1 MIAGSSVVFLTCLM
15 WQSSTKAEIV
25 ALKLCV
31 SFLYVRTC
39 CLTFILNYHPA
50 AEILEIKW
58 ERNRKEIMWWEMT
71 EQTLLSSYQSQIQ
84 PRNAVKTLKLPFM
97 YRKSQRN
104 TVAKE
109 TNVVKI
115 LSKLTAMINVFA
127 FSTILLTVLMWKNE
141 KKTNSMIR
149 TDSSEHSL
157 VCTNADFFS

>member
-1 MIAGSSVVFLTCLM
+1 
-15 WQSSTKAEIV
+15 
-25 ALKLCV
+25 
-31 SFLYVRTC
+31 
-39 CLTFILNYHPA
+39 
-50 AEILEIKW
+50 
-58 ERNRKEIMWWEMT
+58 MT

-127 FSTILLTVLMWKNE
+127 FSTILLTVLM
-141 KKTNSMIR
+141 
-149 TDSSEHSL
+149 
-157 VCTNADFFS
+157 